1 MKQIISVFMLC
12 FVSITFVFSQEYI
25 VENSNV
31 VMEKVI
37 PTEMTMEQAHDAL
50 ETFFASAYGDSN
62 HTNKLNTPNHLVY
75 IGIYKNIASYG
86 TGIWH
91 LHAKHNIDVFL
102 KEGRCKIK
110 VSCDV
115 VEMDN
120 TQNPTRY
127 SYKVADYV
135 PFTEVYK
142 MSTGAPKSTVIKAGL
157 ELVQRMNNTI
167 KAIEDVLQQKPAEEE
182 DW

>member
-1 MKQIISVFMLC
+1 MKRFFAALMLC
-12 FVSITFVFSQEYI
+12 FVSITLVYSQEYK
-25 VENSNV
+25 VENGNV
-31 VMEKVI
+31 FMEKVI
-37 PTEMTMEQAHDAL
+37 PTEMTIEQAHDAL

-62 HTNKLNTPNHLVY
+62 HTNKLNTPTHLVY
-75 IGIYKNIASYG
+75 VGIYKNIASYG

-91 LHAKHNIDVFL
+91 LHAKHNIDVYF
-102 KEGRCKIK
+102 KEGRCKVRI
-110 VSCDV
+110 SSDV

-127 SYKVADYV
+127 SYNVTDYV

-142 MSTGAPKSTVIKAGL
+142 MSTGAPKNTVINAGV
-157 ELVQRMNNTI
+157 ELVKRMDDTMVS
-167 KAIEDVLQQKPAEEE
+167 IEKTLQQKPAAEE

>member
-1 MKQIISVFMLC
+1 MKRIFTALTLCLVSV
-12 FVSITFVFSQEYI
+12 TFVFSQEYK
-25 VENSNV
+25 VENGIV
-31 VMEKVI
+31 FMEKVI
-37 PTEMTMEQAHDAL
+37 QTEMTMEQAHDAL
-50 ETFFASAYGDSN
+50 ETFFAGVYGDSN
-62 HTNKLNTPNHLVY
+62 RTNKLNTPNHLVY

-91 LHAKHNIDVFL
+91 LHANHNIDVFF
-102 KEGRCKIK
+102 KEGRCKVKI
-110 VSCDV
+110 SCDI

-135 PFTEVYK
+135 PFTDVYK
-142 MSTGAPKSTVIKAGL
+142 MSTGAPKSTVTKAGI
-157 ELVQRMNNTI
+157 ELVNRMSDTMLG
-167 KAIEDVLQQKPAEEE
+167 IEKTLQQKPTAEE